1 MEISELLSPL
11 VTDALRGM
19 IQHGTKSHADNK
31 EMETLR
37 VVVREQLRRE
47 LRYNA
52 ELMKEQNLDINVRVL
67 NLETDALDIAFNQ
80 GVPLSILL
88 NRALSEDT
96 LRAAAGE
103 SKAHAAHLL
112 QLKTEAELIE
122 RALHRIRMVKIRA
135 KYGLG
140 LGDVAYLRKLI
151 VASHLSLS

>member
-1 MEISELLSPL
+1 MEISEMLSPL

-19 IQHGTKSHADNK
+19 IQHGTNSHADNK

-47 LRYNA
+47 MRYNA
-52 ELMKEQNLDINVRVL
+52 ELMNEQKLDLAVRVL
-67 NLETDALDIAFNQ
+67 NLETDALGFVFGQ
-80 GVPLSILL
+80 GIPLSTLL
-88 NRALSEDT
+88 NRPLSEDT
-96 LRAAAGE
+96 LRTAAGD
-103 SKAHAAHLL
+103 SKKHAEHLL

-135 KYGLG
+135 KFDLG
-140 LGDVAYLRKLI
+140 LGDVPYLRKLI

>member
-19 IQHGTKSHADNK
+19 IQHGTKTHADNK

-47 LRYNA
+47 MRYNA
-52 ELMKEQNLDINVRVL
+52 ELMNEQKLDLDSRVL
-67 NLETDALDIAFNQ
+67 NLETAALDFVFGQ

-88 NRALSEDT
+88 NRPLSEDT
-96 LRAAAGE
+96 LETAAAGN
-103 SKAHAAHLL
+103 KKHAAHLL
-112 QLKTEAELIE
+112 QLKTEADLVE

-140 LGDVAYLRKLI
+140 LGDVSYLRKLI

>member
-1 MEISELLSPL
+1 MEISEMLSPL

-47 LRYNA
+47 MRYNA
-52 ELMKEQNLDINVRVL
+52 ELMNEQKLDVDSRVL
-67 NLETDALDIAFNQ
+67 NLETDALDFVFGQ

-88 NRALSEDT
+88 NRPLSEDT
-96 LRAAAGE
+96 LRTAAGDN
-103 SKAHAAHLL
+103 KKHAAHLL
-112 QLKTEAELIE
+112 ELKTEADLIE

-140 LGDVAYLRKLI
+140 LGDVAYLRKLL